1 MSGGHRAH
9 RKKGSKNMMQLK
21 HGEHTTF
28 TSSNGVTYWVMNLRG
43 RYHVEK
49 LPHYG
54 VTVRATKEIMK
65 AIKLI

>member
-1 MSGGHRAH
+1 
-9 RKKGSKNMMQLK
+9 MMQLK